1 MTAWRRPEPPARSEA
16 TLTSL
21 NAMVKDAFGDTAKK
35 IFATP
40 EFNSELARLSDSI
53 VLIVLLPEL
62 HAHPLDKMSRYVR
75 LIDLVK
81 RIAKGDTNLEA
92 AGGLA
97 AALANTLLL
106 PANIFPLRADI
117 PEPRIGDLLIVRQNL
132 KRYEAADIS
141 SIENILVGE
150 TRTHTVSDSITLQ
163 QINTTA
169 SSTTTDS
176 VTEQD
181 TSDRFALTSAATNVV
196 NSDTKAQAGLTVTAS
211 YGTVQMNATASLAND
226 QSTNNSTQFSLSHA
240 KDVTS
245 RAVKSVI
252 TSQSQQQ
259 IYSQT
264 EVTSDVDFHSFSNPA
279 GAGAE
284 NISGVYQY
292 LNKIYEAQIFNY
304 GQRMLIDLIVS
315 EPAAFLL
322 DAITEQGV
330 TAIAPVPLLIVI
342 ASNGNQSPIQRSD
355 LNPDGTVKASLKTR
369 PMTPSDISTDPAG
382 PEHYYGTLASLHAH
396 RWTLRQSQMLRSPRA

>member
-1 MTAWRRPEPPARSEA
+1 
-16 TLTSL
+16 
-21 NAMVKDAFGDTAKK
+21 MVKDAFGDTAKK

-62 HAHPLDKMSRYVR
+62 HARPLDKMSRYVR

-176 VTEQD
+176 VP
-181 TSDRFALTSAATNVV
+181 SKIPAT
-196 NSDTKAQAGLTVTAS
+196 GL
-211 YGTVQMNATASLAND
+211 
-226 QSTNNSTQFSLSHA
+226 
-240 KDVTS
+240 
-245 RAVKSVI
+245 R
-252 TSQSQQQ
+252 
-259 IYSQT
+259 
-264 EVTSDVDFHSFSNPA
+264 
-279 GAGAE
+279 
-284 NISGVYQY
+284 
-292 LNKIYEAQIFNY
+292 
-304 GQRMLIDLIVS
+304 
-315 EPAAFLL
+315 
-322 DAITEQGV
+322 
-330 TAIAPVPLLIVI
+330 
-342 ASNGNQSPIQRSD
+342 
-355 LNPDGTVKASLKTR
+355 
-369 PMTPSDISTDPAG
+369 
-382 PEHYYGTLASLHAH
+382 
-396 RWTLRQSQMLRSPRA
+396 